1 MRRFQITAALMAV
14 GVLAI
19 GSIAFASA
27 QFTQSANITLTATKA
42 GKSTGFKA
50 NLQSSDPGAPN
61 GQPQGLKTLT
71 ITFPSKTK
79 FNFKSNAIAQCKAGE
94 TEIKATGGA
103 ACPPKS
109 RIGSGSATANAAPAI
124 PSIPENATA
133 YAGKNEIIFL
143 LAPKGPAGSVLVLFG
158 KVSSNKVT
166 TELPVVK
173 LGPVNV
179 VITALKL
186 TVNKIGSGKQAFVT
200 AGKCSSGKFKV
211 KSEFLYQTG
220 AKLTLSSSSKC
231 KK

>member
-14 GVLAI
+14 GLLAI

-61 GQPQGLKTLT
+61 AQPQGLKTLT
-71 ITFPSKTK
+71 ITFPKKTK

-103 ACPPKS
+103 VCPSKS
-109 RIGSGSATANAAPAI
+109 KIGTGTANANGAPVI
-124 PSIPENATA
+124 PSIPERATA

-143 LAPKGPAGSVLVLFG
+143 LAPTGPAGSVLVLFG
-158 KVSSNKVT
+158 KVSGNRVT
-166 TELPVVK
+166 TGVPAIT

-179 VITALKL
+179 VITALQL
-186 TVNKIGSGKQAFVT
+186 TINKIGGGKQAFVT
-200 AGKCSSGKFKV
+200 AGNCTSGKFKV

-220 AKLTLSSSSKC
+220 AQLTLSSSSKC
-231 KK
+231 SK